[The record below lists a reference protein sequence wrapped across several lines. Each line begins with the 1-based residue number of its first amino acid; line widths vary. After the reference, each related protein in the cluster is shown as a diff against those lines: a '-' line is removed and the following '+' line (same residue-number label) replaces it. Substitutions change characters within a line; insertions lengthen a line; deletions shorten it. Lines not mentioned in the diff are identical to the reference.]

1 MKKTNATMLTA
12 AAFAAAMA
20 LAPGAGN
27 SSAQAASVVPSDSSF
42 DPAAVE
48 MAALYGPPPSYWST
62 ADEPEITTTQTT
74 AADVPEFFRTTD
86 DFMQYQLMY
95 GPPAFFTVPTIPDQ
109 PQTTTDDF
117 LHYQL
122 MYGPPS
128 FFTDTVIPDQPQTT
142 TEMTYQTMYGPPPIS
157 HITLPTTVAPDTTEP
172 ETTLRTIPA
181 DPGPGGMQQ
190 AMYGPP
196 PCYGDFTYDQKVNA
210 FDLVAAKQLLTSD
223 ETPNWWFINYNMDVN
238 RDGQFSLADV
248 LLLNRY
254 LLGEDVKL
262 GAVPEDEPIVPIS
275 TEEPEDPVT
284 ETTTKLQNVYGPPP
298 GYYTSTQAVPEP
310 IQEVE
315 TEMQDVY
322 GPPPSYYKN
331 N

>member
-1 MKKTNATMLTA
+1 MKKTNATLLTA

-27 SSAQAASVVPSDSSF
+27 SSAEAASVVPSDSSF

-62 ADEPEITTTQTT
+62 SDEPEIRTTQTT
-74 AADVPEFFRTTD
+74 AADEPEFFRTTD
-86 DFMQYQLMY
+86 DFS
-95 GPPAFFTVPTIPDQ
+95 
-109 PQTTTDDF
+109 
-117 LHYQL
+117 HYQL

-128 FFTDTVIPDQPQTT
+128 FFTDPVIPDQPQTT
-142 TEMTYQTMYGPPPIS
+142 TDDFSHYQLMYGPPSYYTTPVINK
-157 HITLPTTVAPDTTEP
+157 TEPATTNVVTETYRTFQTVYGPTTVIKPTETAAPREIDYPDAP
-172 ETTLRTIPA
+172 EQP
-181 DPGPGGMQQ
+181 
-190 AMYGPP
+190 MYGPP
-196 PCYGDFTYDQKVNA
+196 MYLGDFNYDMKVNA
-210 FDLVAAKQLLTSD
+210 FDLILAKQLLTND
-223 ETPNWWFINYNMDVN
+223 DMPDWWSMKFSMDINQ
-238 RDGQFSLADV
+238 DGKFSLADV

-262 GAVPEDEPIVPIS
+262 GVAQTEEPIQPVS

>member
-27 SSAQAASVVPSDSSF
+27 SSAQDASVVPSDSSF

-62 ADEPEITTTQTT
+62 ANEPEITTTQTT

-95 GPPAFFTVPTIPDQ
+95 GPPAFFTDPTIPDN
-109 PQTTTDDF
+109 
-117 LHYQL
+117 
-122 MYGPPS
+122 
-128 FFTDTVIPDQPQTT
+128 PQTT
-142 TEMTYQTMYGPPPIS
+142 TEMTYQTMYGPPPVS
-157 HITLPTTVAPDTTEP
+157 RITLPTTVAPDTTEP

-262 GAVPEDEPIVPIS
+262 GVAQTEEPIQPVS